1 MIVLGYIGDHKKDTL
16 SVRLGWALVR
26 IAQCRSGTY
35 RKVTH
40 TELVLD
46 GVTCRGATIASASI
60 RDGGVRTKTVDLEP
74 GNWIALEVPAW
85 EPARGT
91 ARAWFA
97 QHDGEGY
104 DAIGALATRL
114 WWLRQVIEK
123 WFCNE
128 ADGAAV
134 GLLDPAQY
142 LPAQFFAIAASL
154 PGTRDVTAEFF
165 GSSK

>member
-26 IAQCRSGTY
+26 LAQWRSGTY
-35 RKVTH
+35 HKVTH

-46 GVTCRGATIASASI
+46 GTTCRGATIASASI
-60 RDGGVRTKTVDLEP
+60 RDGGVRTKTVDLER

-85 EPARGT
+85 EPARPA
-91 ARAWFA
+91 ARKWFKE
-97 QHDGEGY
+97 HDGQGY
-104 DAIGALATRL
+104 DTIGALATRI
-114 WWLRQVIEK
+114 WWLRQSIEK

-128 ADGAAV
+128 SDGAAV

-154 PGTRDVTAEFF
+154 PGSRDVTDEFF
-165 GSSK
+165 A